1 MIWELEP
8 GSCLEV
14 RKKSE
19 SWFCLSQSTTSSCCV
34 WRSSHLRGAGSS
46 DAQHVEHPISWPKS
60 FVGDFHVDSHERW
73 LLQSRV
79 CRPGLSLV
87 RQCGIARR
95 NPSSLETGKAKNS
108 AVDMVFLKKETKGGR
123 LILIWNMEDDS
134 IDWIAGL
141 KALYGRFEDG
151 TFPQFATMKWRKVW
165 ETEAA
170 KELFQVLPEV
180 WDAHVPQVR
189 EAFCNLVFFFLLS
202 FLWCR

>member
-1 MIWELEP
+1 MSQNMRAECCAPSLWAHGRIWNVEASGRATVSASETQAIP
-8 GSCLEV
+8 GRVCWF
-14 RKKSE
+14 RRGTQDRC
-19 SWFCLSQSTTSSCCV
+19 FCLSETS
-34 WRSSHLRGAGSS
+34 GS
-46 DAQHVEHPISWPKS
+46 DRC
-60 FVGDFHVDSHERW
+60 GG
-73 LLQSRV
+73 SRV

-170 KELFQVLPEV
+170 KELFLVLPEV

-189 EAFCNLVFFFLLS
+189 EAFCNLVFFF
-202 FLWCR
+202 C